1 MTKVLFLHGFDGQ
14 GRGSKYDSLNHAG
27 FTLAPPPDLP
37 YPDMH
42 GAIALAQQVH
52 DEHRPDV
59 IVGSSLGGAVA
70 LQLQTTAGLV
80 LMAPA
85 ISLREPLKHL
95 AKFGSMLP
103 EFFLKKLPGSDGF
116 LPMDKIASLIE
127 HVYPFLRNPPSPWA
141 IPTKCVV
148 IQSQDDEFFSLAA
161 PESLIRKASGAAPPP
176 DRDTI
181 DRIEQG
187 LVAAGYQPLAGRLV
201 EAGCDHQLNSAAEG
215 TPPGLRPHAVM
226 VKAVQILAA
235 I

>member
-1 MTKVLFLHGFDGQ
+1 MTKVLFLHGYDGH
-14 GRGSKYDSLNHAG
+14 GRGPKSIALDSAG

-52 DEHRPDV
+52 DQHRPDV

-85 ISLREPLKHL
+85 TEASPLIKV
-95 AKFGSMLP
+95 A
-103 EFFLKKLPGSDGF
+103 
-116 LPMDKIASLIE
+116 ASLYGLQPKPLTPRSI
-127 HVYPFLRNPPSPWA
+127 
-141 IPTKCVV
+141 V
-148 IQSQDDEFFSLAA
+148 IQSRDDEQFSFRAT
-161 PESLIRKASGAAPPP
+161 ESLIRKVSEAASPS
-176 DRDTI
+176 DRETI
-181 DRIEQG
+181 NRIEQD
-187 LVAAGYQPLAGRLV
+187 LVAAGYQPLAGRLI
-201 EAGCDHQLNSAAEG
+201 EAGCDHQLNRAAEG
-215 TPPGLRPHAVM
+215 TPPSLHPHAVM

>member
-14 GRGSKYDSLNHAG
+14 SRGSKSIALDGAG
-27 FTLAPPPDLP
+27 FTLVPPPDLP

-85 ISLREPLKHL
+85 ISLHGALNQL

-103 EFFLKKLPGSDGF
+103 ESVLKTLPGSDGF
-116 LPMDKIASLIE
+116 LPMAKISSLVE
-127 HVYPFLRNPPSPWA
+127 HVCPFLRNPPSPWA
-141 IPTKCVV
+141 IPTKCIV
-148 IQSQDDEFFSLAA
+148 IQSRDDQLFSFSA
-161 PESLIRKASGAAPPP
+161 PEGLIRKASGAAPPS
-176 DRDTI
+176 DRDVI
-181 DRIEQG
+181 HQIEQG

-201 EAGCDHQLNSAAEG
+201 EAGCDHQLNRAAQG
-215 TPPGLRPHAVM
+215 TLPSLHPHAVM
-226 VKAVQILAA
+226 VKAVQILAT